1 MLHRSI
7 VALLISSL
15 VPLAVATQATGE
27 VSPALGR
34 YIVVLKSPAAS
45 GSMAETASG
54 LGATVNGVFSSL
66 NGLLVTLPLLN
77 LNSLRHDPR
86 VAYVVPD
93 RPVKLLAE
101 PAPAGVSRI
110 GASPKVN
117 PDGSV
122 FSKADPKAA
131 VAIVDTGIS
140 PHPELNV
147 VGGVNCASDPL
158 GGLLGGLLG
167 GGGASQP
174 DEGGD
179 YTDDHGHGTHVAGT
193 VGAKADGNGVVGVSP
208 GAPLYAV
215 KVFGT
220 LGTGALSDVICGLD
234 WVAANAAAKNIKV
247 VNMSLGGDGADDKS
261 CGVETKDPFHESVCR
276 VVAQGV
282 TVVVAAGNSHVDL
295 VKSVPAAYDE
305 VLTVTAMADFDG
317 LPGGQGQGSC
327 STKDVDDTAA
337 DFSNFT
343 LPDSPDAAHTVA
355 APGVCVNSTW
365 KDGGYQ
371 AISGTSM
378 ASPHVAGLV
387 ARCIDAGPC
396 SGLSPT
402 QIITKIRA
410 DASARPADTGFFGDT
425 RMPLDGRYYGDLV
438 DASTY

>member
-1 MLHRSI
+1 MLRRSV

-27 VSPALGR
+27 VTPALGR
-34 YIVVLKSPAAS
+34 YIVVLRSPVAS
-45 GSMAETASG
+45 ASVAESASG

-77 LNSLRHDPR
+77 LNGLRRDPR
-86 VAYVVPD
+86 VAYIVPD
-93 RPVKLLAE
+93 RPVRLLADQ
-101 PAPAGVSRI
+101 AAGVSRI
-110 GASPKVN
+110 GAARTN

-131 VAIVDTGIS
+131 VAVVDTGIS

-167 GGGASQP
+167 GGASKP

-193 VGAKADGNGVVGVSP
+193 IGAKADGKGVVGVSP

-215 KVFGT
+215 KVFSS

-276 VVAQGV
+276 VVAAGV

-317 LPGGQGQGSC
+317 LPGGKGQGSC

-365 KDGGYQ
+365 NDGGYQ
-371 AISGTSM
+371 SISGTSM

-396 SGLSPT
+396 AGKSPAD
-402 QIITKIRA
+402 IIGKIRA
-410 DASARPADTGFFGDT
+410 DAAARPDGTGFFGDT
-425 RMPLDGRYYGDLV
+425 KMPLEGRYYGNLV